1 MFVIKLGGSVI
12 TDKSRKNI
20 FKKEATLRLVTEI
33 KEAGKQVIV
42 VHGAG
47 SFGHILAKKYELD
60 KGYKNK
66 DQLPGVAE
74 VQRDVKDLS
83 LRVLNA
89 FLEGGMNAVS
99 LAPSAFLVNQAKR
112 IKHMDTGNFKRYL
125 EADITPITFGD
136 VVVDESLI
144 FSIVSGDQ
152 LMLELAKVFRP
163 EMVIFVADVDGI
175 YTGNP
180 NLDKDAQLLPTV
192 DKEVLTNIRKSDGVV
207 DDVTGSILG
216 KSKIMLEIAAHG
228 IDTIILN
235 GNSKNRLKDALMG
248 RDVLCTKFERIG

>member
-12 TDKSRKNI
+12 TDKSRKNT
-20 FKKEATLRLVTEI
+20 FKEKVTLRLVSEI
-33 KEAGKQVIV
+33 KESQKQVIV

-47 SFGHILAKKYELD
+47 SFGHILAKKYDLH

-66 DQLPGVAE
+66 EQLLGVAE

-83 LRVLNA
+83 LRVLDA
-89 FLEGGMNAVS
+89 FLEEGVNAVS
-99 LAPSAFLVNQAKR
+99 LAPSAFLVNQVSR

-125 EADITPITFGD
+125 EAGITPITFGD

-163 EMVIFVADVDGI
+163 ELVVFVADVDGI
-175 YTGNP
+175 FTGDP
-180 NLDKDAQLLPTV
+180 NSEKDAQLLPVV
-192 DKEVLTNIRKSDGVV
+192 DKEVLSSIGESQGGV

-228 IDTIILN
+228 MDTLILN
-235 GNSKNRLKDALMG
+235 GNVKNRLRDALTG
-248 RDVLCTKFERIG
+248 RDVLCTKFERID